1 MSINDIIQCLS
12 DTKGNCILVDNTSNQ
27 DIAEAYPRFLKEGIS
42 VVTPNKKAFSSGL
55 DLWKA
60 IHEEGYRPYEP
71 YLNRGLM

>member
-1 MSINDIIQCLS
+1 MSIDEIIQLLNKTENKCV
-12 DTKGNCILVDNTSNQ
+12 LVDNTSNQ
-27 DIAEAYPRFLKEGIS
+27 DVAKAYPRFLKEGIS

-71 YLNRGLM
+71 YLNRGVM